1 MKYWFGFCLYICTKF
16 YVVMTLKIGTDT
28 DMASSEINEMINLTD
43 VLSDLI
49 RN

>member
-1 MKYWFGFCLYICTKF
+1 
-16 YVVMTLKIGTDT
+16 MTLKIGTDT
-28 DMASSEINEMINLTD
+28 DMTSSEINEMINLTD